1 MTPNNNGTKC
11 GFIKT
16 QKKGETILVPVAVF
30 LTKGVGR
37 HKEKLAS
44 FEEALRVAGIA
55 PYNLVRVSSI
65 FPPKCKMIT
74 REQGL
79 KRLKHGQIVF
89 CVISENATNEANR
102 LIAASVG
109 LAVPADKNK
118 YGYVSEHHSCGQ
130 TAKVAGDYAE
140 DLAADMLATTL
151 GIDVDDSLRYD
162 ERRELWKMNKEIVK
176 TMNITQSAEGKNGM
190 WTTVVSAA
198 VMIVE
203 F

>member
-1 MTPNNNGTKC
+1 M
-11 GFIKT
+11 
-16 QKKGETILVPVAVF
+16 VPVAVF

-65 FPPKCKMIT
+65 FPPRCKIIS

-79 KRLKHGQIVF
+79 KKMKHGQIVF

-109 LAVPADKNK
+109 LAIPADKNK
-118 YGYVSEHHSCGQ
+118 YGYVSEHHSFGQ
-130 TAKVAGDYAE
+130 TAKMAGDYAE

-151 GIDVDDSLRYD
+151 GISVDDSLRYD

-176 TMNITQSAEGKNGM
+176 TMNVTQSAEGKSVG

-203 F
+203 I

>member
-1 MTPNNNGTKC
+1 M
-11 GFIKT
+11 
-16 QKKGETILVPVAVF
+16 VPVAVF

-55 PYNLVRVSSI
+55 PHNLVRVSSI
-65 FPPKCKMIT
+65 FPPKCKIIT

-79 KRLKHGQIVF
+79 KRLKQGQIVF

-109 LAVPADKNK
+109 LAIPSDKSK
-118 YGYVSEHHSCGQ
+118 YGYISEHHSCGQ

-151 GIDVDDSLRYD
+151 GISVDDSLRYD
-162 ERRELWKMNKEIVK
+162 ERREIWKMNKQIVK
-176 TMNITQSAEGKNGM
+176 TMNITQSAEGKNGV
-190 WTTVVSAA
+190 WTTVVSSA